1 MEIQSLRIKRK
12 GGKGGGKT
20 RPRES
25 GSASHES
32 GMCYANARPR
42 IPEPLRDLLRSEM
55 EKAIWEAKL
64 GEDDGLIADRY
75 LIAHTPQADIAA
87 ELGCDQCTV
96 ARRMP
101 HILHRVEFAAQKIGY
116 I

>member
-1 MEIQSLRIKRK
+1 
-12 GGKGGGKT
+12 
-20 RPRES
+20 
-25 GSASHES
+25 
-32 GMCYANARPR
+32 
-42 IPEPLRDLLRSEM
+42 M
-55 EKAIWEAKL
+55 EKAIWEANL

-96 ARRMP
+96 ARIMP

>member
-1 MEIQSLRIKRK
+1 
-12 GGKGGGKT
+12 
-20 RPRES
+20 
-25 GSASHES
+25 
-32 GMCYANARPR
+32 MCYANARPR

-55 EKAIWEAKL
+55 EKAIWEANL